1 MIIFER
7 NFWKCLLRESL
18 ESVEK
23 FLSSISF
30 LLSISIPMTMPSIT
44 FDKGFDSFLITANL
58 QNKNNPSGCLKKLN
72 KWSHLYSKWFNR
84 ISKLQDLQCTWKRG
98 NRSEVFCRKFVRKKI
113 YLWQWSMKRVE
124 HKKTALK

>member
-30 LLSISIPMTMPSIT
+30 LLSISIPMTIPSIT

-72 KWSHLYSKWFNR
+72 KWSHLTVNDLIEFLNYR
-84 ISKLQDLQCTWKRG
+84 ICSAHEKEAIAPKFSAENLFGKKFTYDSEAWKEW
-98 NRSEVFCRKFVRKKI
+98 NTKK
-113 YLWQWSMKRVE
+113 Q
-124 HKKTALK
+124 H

>member
-1 MIIFER
+1 M
-7 NFWKCLLRESL
+7 LRESL

-72 KWSHLYSKWFNR
+72 KWSHLTVNDLIEFLNYR
-84 ISKLQDLQCTWKRG
+84 ICSAHEKEAIAPKFSAENLFGKKFTYD
-98 NRSEVFCRKFVRKKI
+98 SE
-113 YLWQWSMKRVE
+113 
-124 HKKTALK
+124 A